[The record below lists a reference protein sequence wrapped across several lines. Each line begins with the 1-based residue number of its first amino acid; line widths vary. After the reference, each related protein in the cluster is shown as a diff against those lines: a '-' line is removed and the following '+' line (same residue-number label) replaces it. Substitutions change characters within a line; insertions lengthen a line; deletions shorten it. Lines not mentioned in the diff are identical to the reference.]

1 MGVTELSKLRDRVAI
16 AGVGTT
22 RQGTIPGKDGNEI
35 AVDAFKLALDD
46 AGLKKDDIDGLLT
59 CRSFGDLGVDTQIAP
74 MLGLNPRYSA
84 TLDYGTCNFSL
95 HFAAMLIASG
105 FASTVA
111 CVYGTNQRSNRNFFA
126 GTSAADY
133 ALAHG
138 LFNIAGP
145 ASMALRR
152 HMHEYGTTEEQMS
165 AIALTE
171 RAHARLN
178 PIAVMRDPLT
188 KDDYLNSRYIVE
200 PLHLF
205 DMCLITDG
213 GACVIVTSAERARDM
228 KQPPVY
234 LMGMAENTS
243 LRNFQNDDQ
252 LMRPFIQTVAGEVYP
267 AAGVSREDV
276 DVLFIQDPTSV
287 WVLQMLEW
295 YGFCEVGEGGSFIQD
310 GRIGLGGELPL
321 NTNGGQ
327 LSESYMWGW
336 LHIPEAVRQLRGQAG
351 PRQVEGAEIAQYC
364 STMAF
369 SKSASTIM
377 RRD

>member
-1 MGVTELSKLRDRVAI
+1 MSVTELSKLRDQVAI
-16 AGVGTT
+16 VGVGTT

-46 AGLKKDDIDGLLT
+46 AGLEKEDIDGLLT

-74 MLGLNPRYSA
+74 MLGLNPLYSA

-95 HFAAMLIASG
+95 HFAAMLIAGG
-105 FASTVA
+105 FAHTVA
-111 CVYGTNQRSNRNFFA
+111 CVYGTNQRSNRNYFA
-126 GTSAADY
+126 GGGSADY
-133 ALAHG
+133 TLAHG

-171 RAHARLN
+171 RKHASLN
-178 PIAVMRDPLT
+178 PIAVMRDELT
-188 KDDYLNSRYIVE
+188 KDDYLNSRYIVA

-234 LMGMAENTS
+234 VMGMAENTA
-243 LRNFQNDDQ
+243 LRDFQNDDQ
-252 LMRPFIQTVAGEVYP
+252 LMRPFIQTVADQVYP
-267 AAGVSREDV
+267 AAGVSRD
-276 DVLFIQDPTSV
+276 DIDALYIQDPTSV

-295 YGFCEVGEGGSFIQD
+295 YGFCGIGEGGSFIQD
-310 GRIGLGGELPL
+310 GRISMDGELPL

-351 PRQVEGAEIAQYC
+351 PRQIEGAEIVQYC
-364 STMAF
+364 STMGF
-369 SKSASTIM
+369 SKAASTIM

>member
-1 MGVTELSKLRDRVAI
+1 M
-16 AGVGTT
+16 
-22 RQGTIPGKDGNEI
+22 
-35 AVDAFKLALDD
+35 
-46 AGLKKDDIDGLLT
+46 
-59 CRSFGDLGVDTQIAP
+59 DTQIAP

-95 HFAAMLIASG
+95 HFAAMLIVSG

-145 ASMALRR
+145 GLDGAAPPHARVRHHRGADVGDRR
-152 HMHEYGTTEEQMS
+152 H
-165 AIALTE
+165 
-171 RAHARLN
+171 RARARRPH

-252 LMRPFIQTVAGEVYP
+252 LMRPFIQTVAEEVYP
-267 AAGVSREDV
+267 AAGVSRDDV